1 MRLLLNIE
9 NIFYKKKYRALLEVV
24 MQVLTDEIRNGI
36 MHSLLSIALYLET
49 NNSQNVAHGFE
60 NYLIT

>member
-36 MHSLLSIALYLET
+36 MHSLLSIALYLEMK
-49 NNSQNVAHGFE
+49 NSQNVAHGFE

>member
-36 MHSLLSIALYLET
+36 MQSLLSIALYLEIK
-49 NNSQNVAHGFE
+49 NRQNVAHGFE

>member
-1 MRLLLNIE
+1 
-9 NIFYKKKYRALLEVV
+9 

-36 MHSLLSIALYLET
+36 MHSLLSIALYLEMK
-49 NNSQNVAHGFE
+49 NSQNVAHGFE